1 MPFYFCLIFM
11 TLDEYKS
18 VINAYLDFY
27 PDDRID
33 VKIISNT
40 LRQALDDDAD
50 GKTVSED
57 EKTTISYMNRS
68 YTAVTI
74 TVYYPELTLTNDSGR
89 THTVY
94 GIYTCMHYPS
104 MILTMGRTDYTL
116 AEMQTG
122 YRHSHIPKGDF
133 AGMGTFCTGG
143 EVTPFNKIKIKVLDH
158 HYSDFDLLIQSLII
172 ETERMIRIE
181 SNAGIPY
188 ISFMDV
194 GRNSSSA
201 PLSVPYMT
209 GSAIGIDTTVIL
221 RDFIPYYCSL
231 GLDDFYYDGR
241 NWQLK
246 ATDAEFITRVTKVAK
261 AFTKTRRNH
270 ELFSPAYLKGGLYYD
285 ATEHGSFSFTAGQ
298 HVTWSFKG
306 HRPVLRIIGISDDA
320 PVQDVSILRMDI
332 ISTVYTFLLNLINAF
347 YANIGKHR
355 DSACSRAYKIK
366 SRLIRAL

>member
-1 MPFYFCLIFM
+1 M

-33 VKIISNT
+33 VKIVSST
-40 LRQALDDDAD
+40 LRQALDDEAE
-50 GKTVSED
+50 GRTVD
-57 EKTTISYMNRS
+57 DDVKTTISYMNRS

-94 GIYTCMHYPS
+94 GIYTCIHYPS
-104 MILTMGRTDYTL
+104 MTFTMGRTDYTL
-116 AEMQTG
+116 AEMQAG
-122 YRHSHIPKGDF
+122 YRHSHITKGDF
-133 AGMGTFCTGG
+133 SSMGTFCTGSDD
-143 EVTPFNKIKIKVLDH
+143 TPFNKIRTRFLGH

-194 GRNSSSA
+194 GRNSSST
-201 PLSVPYMT
+201 PLSVPYRAGNFT
-209 GSAIGIDTTVIL
+209 TSTFSAVTL

-261 AFTKTRRNH
+261 AFTKTRRNP
-270 ELFSPAYLKGGLYYD
+270 EIFSPAYLKGGLYYN
-285 ATEHGSFSFTAGQ
+285 AVEHGSYSFTAGQ

-306 HRPVLRIIGISDDA
+306 HRPVLRIIGDSDDT
-320 PVQDVSILRMDI
+320 PIQDVFILRMDI
-332 ISTVYTFLLNLINAF
+332 ISSVYTFLLYLINAF

-366 SRLIRAL
+366 SRLIREL